1 MTRRSDDTPL
11 RRFIAGYVGSR
22 LAVAAFAVL
31 LAMVLVA
38 LFAPVLTPQDP
49 YDLTQLN
56 ILDGRLPPGSASL
69 DGMTYWLGTDDQG
82 RDLVSAIAYGLRIT
96 LSVGTIS
103 TVTALLIGTT
113 VGLLAGFFGGRLD
126 SVLMRIVDIQLSFP
140 AILTALIL
148 IALLGKGLDKV
159 IIALVTIQWAYYART
174 VRGSALQERRKEY
187 VEAARCLKLPTH
199 RIIFRHIL
207 PNCLAPLIV
216 IASVQIAQAIILE
229 ATLSFLGLGL
239 PVTQP
244 SLGLLVA
251 NGFAFVMSG
260 MLWISFFPGLALLIV
275 VMSINLVGDRL
286 RDLLNPRLA
295 A

>member
-1 MTRRSDDTPL
+1 MTRRPDDTPL
-11 RRFIAGYVGSR
+11 RRFIAGYAGSR

-31 LAMVLVA
+31 LATVLVA
-38 LFAPVLTPQDP
+38 VFAPVLTPQDP

-56 ILDGRLPPGSASL
+56 ILDGRLPPGSESL
-69 DGMTYWLGTDDQG
+69 GGTTYWLGTDDQG
-82 RDLVSAIAYGLRIT
+82 RDLVSAIAYGLRIS

-113 VGLLAGFFGGRLD
+113 IGLLAGFFGGRLD

-174 VRGSALQERRKEY
+174 VRGSALLERRKEY
-187 VEAARCLKLPTH
+187 VEAARCLKLPTR

-216 IASVQIAQAIILE
+216 IASVQVAQAIILE

-260 MLWISFFPGLALLIV
+260 KLWISFFPGLALLIV

-286 RDLLNPRLA
+286 RDVLNPRLA